1 MKRFSKIF
9 LALAIIASVSVVALA
24 DRHISSNDLPNEAK
38 AFINKNYSDATIY
51 NCEIDDFNYD
61 VDLSNGVDLKFNKN
75 GKLVKIETD
84 RGVLSQA
91 VLKAILPAKAVQHL
105 TTQGLVDRVEE
116 VEFRRSTI
124 VVDIANYDDFEIRFR
139 LDGTVK

>member
-1 MKRFSKIF
+1 MKRFSKFF
-9 LALAIIASVSVVALA
+9 LALAIIAGVSVVALA
-24 DRHISSNDLPNEAK
+24 DRHISSNALPNDAK
-38 AFINKNYSDATIY
+38 AFINKNYNGVSIY
-51 NCEIDDFNYD
+51 HCEIDGGEYD

-75 GKLVKIETD
+75 GKLLKIEAD
-84 RGVLSQA
+84 HGVLSQA

-105 TTQGLVDRVEE
+105 SAKGLVDRVEE

-124 VVDIANYDDFEIRFR
+124 VVDIANYDDYEIRFR

>member
-9 LALAIIASVSVVALA
+9 LALAIIAGVSVVALA
-24 DRHISSNDLPNEAK
+24 DRPISSNELPNEAK
-38 AFINKNYSDATIY
+38 AFINKNYAETTIY

-61 VDLSNGVDLKFNKN
+61 VDLSNGVDLKFNKK
-75 GKLVKIETD
+75 GKLLKIEAD
-84 RGVLSQA
+84 HGVLSQA

-105 TTQGLVDRVEE
+105 SAKGLVDRVEE

-124 VVDIANYDDFEIRFR
+124 VVDIANYDDYEIRFR